1 MGSNLEDVP
10 ELRKELN
17 EICIQNLPEIDENY
31 LKHRANAEQKYKM
44 VSYSYL

>member
-1 MGSNLEDVP
+1 MESNLEDIS

-17 EICIQNLPEIDENY
+17 EICIQNLPEIDEDY
-31 LKHRANAEQKYKM
+31 LKHRANEERKYKE